1 VAAAA
6 QALDWETSVLHKV
19 KTLAN
24 TLGERSVRGGAPLVA
39 AAAVTPPAPR
49 AAVAAAPY
57 DVALETWWQVEY
69 RGQDAAA
76 AAAAAAA
83 LPGYSAGHA
92 PFQPPLVPDPE
103 RCAALCTPTDER

>member
-1 VAAAA
+1 
-6 QALDWETSVLHKV
+6 VLHKV
-19 KTLAN
+19 RTLAN

-39 AAAVTPPAPR
+39 AGAVTPPASR
-49 AAVAAAPY
+49 AAAAAPC
-57 DVALETWWQVEY
+57 DVVLETWWQVEY
-69 RGQDAAA
+69 RGQDAEA